1 MKIFYPLVF
10 LGFLCLENNLVAQSH
25 QPEFSSRITQ
35 KSAVFSK
42 HLMIAVANPIA
53 ANVGYK
59 ILRQGG
65 TAIDAAI
72 AASMV
77 LGLVEG
83 QSSGIGGDAALLYWN
98 GIKKELFAID
108 GRVKAPSNINEEMF
122 YDNFGKKMDRDE
134 AGFGGLA
141 VGTPTLLRV
150 LERAHQ
156 KFGFL
161 PWKSLFEP
169 AIKLAIKGFFVSPR
183 LHKQIKKDKRIRENH
198 AALKYFFDGDGYP
211 RPVGYKLV
219 NLPYA
224 ETLKRVGR
232 MGAKGFY
239 SGNLPNKIA
248 RAVKNSLKNPGY
260 LNAADIRKYQP
271 ETVDPICSFYRG
283 FKVCGMPPPS
293 TGGLTIAMTLK
304 MLERFDLKSLG
315 FKKAQAHHLYI
326 EAYRLAHED
335 RTRYIGDPSFYN
347 IPVSGLL
354 NAEYLRKRSQLIKP
368 FKKSPVYSGHP
379 PNFADRNLTG
389 DNSMEPPSTT
399 HLSIVDKYGNAIS
412 LTSSLG
418 RGFGTGVMVDGFLL
432 NSQLLGFG
440 FNPMSQNRPN
450 INRPEAKKRPRTS
463 KSPTMVFNADRSL
476 KLVIGSPGGGR
487 IINYVARTIIAVI
500 DWKLNIQD
508 AISLPHVVPRRGR
521 VELERGTAAIRLK
534 NELDKRGHWV
544 KTRSLTS
551 GLHGIQ
557 IIPNGLIGGAD
568 TRREGI
574 ALGD

>member
-1 MKIFYPLVF
+1 MKIFCSFVFLVF
-10 LGFLCLENNLVAQSH
+10 LFLENTLKAQSY
-25 QPEFSSRITQ
+25 QPEISSRITE
-35 KSAVFSK
+35 KSVVFSK
-42 HLMIAVANPIA
+42 FFMISVANPLA
-53 ANVGYK
+53 ANAGYK

-72 AASMV
+72 AAQMV

-98 GIKKELFAID
+98 GSKRKLIAID
-108 GRVKAPSNINEEMF
+108 GRVKAPLNSNEELF
-122 YDNFGKKMDRDE
+122 YDKFGNKMSRDE

-150 LERAHQ
+150 LETAHK

-161 PWKSLFEP
+161 PWKSLFKP
-169 AIKLAIKGFFVSPR
+169 AINLAMNGFSVSPR
-183 LHKQIKKDKRIRENH
+183 LHKQIKKNKRIRKNH
-198 AALKYFFDGDGYP
+198 VATKYFFDRDGYP
-211 RPVGYKLV
+211 RPVGYRLI
-219 NLPYA
+219 NIPYG
-224 ETLKRVGR
+224 ETLKRIGR
-232 MGAKGFY
+232 EGTTGFY
-239 SGNLPNKIA
+239 SGKLPEKIA
-248 RAVKNSLKNPGY
+248 RAVKNLPENPGY

-271 ETVDPICSFYRG
+271 ENVDPICSFYRG

-293 TGGLTIAMTLK
+293 TGGLTIGMTLK
-304 MLERFDLKSLG
+304 MLERFDLNKLG
-315 FKKAQAHHLYI
+315 FKTAQAHHLYI
-326 EAYRLAHED
+326 EAYRLAHAD
-335 RTRYIGDPSFYN
+335 RTRYIGDPRFYK
-347 IPVSGLL
+347 IPIAGLL
-354 NAEYLRKRSQLIKP
+354 NGGYLQKRSQLINP
-368 FKKSPVYSGHP
+368 FEKTPVHSGHP
-379 PNFADRNLTG
+379 PDFADQNLTG
-389 DNSMEPPSTT
+389 DNSFEPPSTT
-399 HLSIVDKYGNAIS
+399 HLSIVDRYGNAIS

-418 RGFGTGVMVDGFLL
+418 RGFGTGIMVDGFLL

-440 FNPMSQNRPN
+440 FNPMSQGRPN
-450 INRPEAKKRPRTS
+450 INKPEGNKRPRTS
-463 KSPTMVFNADRSL
+463 KSPTMVFNADGSL

-500 DWKLNIQD
+500 DWKMNIQD

-521 VELERGTAAIRLK
+521 VELERGTAAVRLK
-534 NELDKRGHWV
+534 NELDKMGHRV

-574 ALGD
+574 AVGD